1 MSDLQN
7 HKVEK
12 VKVKVENNRNNNNKV
27 EKRNKNNNKKSR
39 KNKRRRN
46 LHIGQLLPLKIPN
59 SICLNSRVNM
69 LIVMGNMVQL
79 WIGSG
84 KTTTQIATLS
94 GIVVTILLK
103 ENVKTSL

>member
-1 MSDLQN
+1 
-7 HKVEK
+7 VEVEVNK
-12 VKVKVENNRNNNNKV
+12 KENKRENNRERN
-27 EKRNKNNNKKSR
+27 RNKNNSNRSNR
-39 KNKRRRN
+39 KRRKPRN
-46 LHIGQLLPLKIPN
+46 PHIGQLLPPKIPN

>member
-12 VKVKVENNRNNNNKV
+12 EKVKVENNRNNNNKV

-46 LHIGQLLPLKIPN
+46 LHIGQLLPPKIPN

-69 LIVMGNMVQL
+69 LIVMGIMVQL